1 VLPIVDNRWASR
13 WDRNQDQTLAGI
25 RAELSISRPS
35 ETLQLFLKAA
45 FRCSSSYG
53 GRSPLSF
60 QVDWLSEGPIARR
73 VPYCKTH
80 PLDVASTKGNAELM
94 MAES

>member
-1 VLPIVDNRWASR
+1 
-13 WDRNQDQTLAGI
+13 
-25 RAELSISRPS
+25 
-35 ETLQLFLKAA
+35 
-45 FRCSSSYG
+45 
-53 GRSPLSF
+53 
-60 QVDWLSEGPIARR
+60 VDWLSEGPIARR